1 MFARPSTGPVMLGR
15 TARSRRRLM
24 AVSSPRSRAVRVRRF
39 WLKGRSSGSM
49 PLIPDSIHTVWYH
62 DGYSTTDA
70 GDRSEMP
77 PTTTERLADYE
88 TRYRELAA
96 QLATIG
102 LIHSGSVTRR
112 YTRCQTPGCKCHADL
127 PQPHGPYY
135 QWTAKTNGKTVT
147 RRLNKTEAELYQEW
161 IANDRQLRHL
171 IQQMRQVAAKAAEL
185 KLKQAA
191 NP

>member
-1 MFARPSTGPVMLGR
+1 
-15 TARSRRRLM
+15 
-24 AVSSPRSRAVRVRRF
+24 
-39 WLKGRSSGSM
+39 
-49 PLIPDSIHTVWYH
+49 
-62 DGYSTTDA
+62 
-70 GDRSEMP
+70 MP
-77 PTTTERLADYE
+77 PTNNIDKRLADYE
-88 TRYRELAA
+88 QRYRELAA

-112 YTRCQTPGCKCHADL
+112 YTRCGTPGCKCHADP

-135 QWTAKTNGKTVT
+135 QWTAKINGKTVT
-147 RRLNKTEAELYQEW
+147 RRLSETEAELYQEW
-161 IANDRQLRHL
+161 IANDRRLRRL